1 VPVALILLLLTIWAG
16 AIIRFVSLDLSE
28 KRLWI
33 PVLLA
38 LAGVFG
44 SILPLAI
51 APDIALVANAAIM
64 LLFITSL
71 ETMRPNRRG
80 AIALVNRRRW

>member
-1 VPVALILLLLTIWAG
+1 MTLILLLLTIWAG
-16 AIIRFVSLDLSE
+16 AIIRFVSLGLSE

-44 SILPLAI
+44 CMLPLQVI
-51 APDIALVANAAIM
+51 ER
-64 LLFITSL
+64 SRHL
-71 ETMRPNRRG
+71 EGDTG
-80 AIALVNRRRW
+80 